1 MSGGRLPPSNA
12 FSVGQR
18 QPYLNHGGVNHF
30 PSSPNHG
37 AFVQPEKK
45 GVGQEAQHTPVINN
59 QAQSVSQEMNP
70 SMRGKEMS
78 MKCQIGF
85 QKCHRSLR
93 RYGCRFH
100 AKL

>member
-12 FSVGQR
+12 FSVGQH

-70 SMRGKEMS
+70 SMRGKEIS
-78 MKCQIGF
+78 N
-85 QKCHRSLR
+85 
-93 RYGCRFH
+93 
-100 AKL
+100 